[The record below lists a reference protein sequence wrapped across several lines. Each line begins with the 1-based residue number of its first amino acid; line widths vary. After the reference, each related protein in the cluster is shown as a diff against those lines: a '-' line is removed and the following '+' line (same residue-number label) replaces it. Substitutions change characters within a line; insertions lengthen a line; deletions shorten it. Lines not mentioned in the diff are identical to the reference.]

1 LEVVEVVA
9 DHQRRA
15 MVEEQQELVDQK
27 VLDEVVMPVLM
38 DLLVLEE
45 EVPMEFIFKN
55 QFRER
60 ISSHPEE
67 EQEAAVEV

>member
-1 LEVVEVVA
+1 MEVVA
-9 DHQRRA
+9 DHQGKA

-45 EVPMEFIFKN
+45 EVLIIILLRKTN
-55 QFRER
+55 TCQ
-60 ISSHPEE
+60 
-67 EQEAAVEV
+67 

>member
-45 EVPMEFIFKN
+45 EVLMEFIFKN
-55 QFRER
+55 QFQEH
-60 ISSHPEE
+60 ISSQLEE
-67 EQEAAVEV
+67 EQEVAVEV

>member
-9 DHQRRA
+9 DHQGKA

-45 EVPMEFIFKN
+45 EVLMEFIFKN
-55 QFRER
+55 QFQEH
-60 ISSHPEE
+60 ISSQLEE